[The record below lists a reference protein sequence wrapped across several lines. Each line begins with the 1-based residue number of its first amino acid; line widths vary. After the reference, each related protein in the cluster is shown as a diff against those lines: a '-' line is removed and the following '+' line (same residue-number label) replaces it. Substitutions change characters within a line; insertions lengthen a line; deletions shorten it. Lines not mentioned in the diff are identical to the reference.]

1 MISFPKLWV
10 VGLATAVLLTAC
22 DNNDDIAQPPASTA
36 PAKLRV
42 IHASANAPN
51 VNVLAGTS
59 TLVSNLA
66 FKTATA
72 FQNVTPGVATV
83 RVNGIVPSGTA
94 TVIGPVNLPFESN
107 IAYSILA
114 VGDVAAIKPLVI
126 AETTTPVA
134 AGSVRARV
142 VHAAAAAPQVDVY
155 VTAPTALLAQSISL
169 GRLAFGEQTAQVSVP
184 AGDYRIRVT
193 AANDPNAVVFDSGTV
208 ALSAG
213 ADLLVVAV
221 ENTGPGAAP
230 ISLLVSTG
238 TTSFEILDSA
248 TPAQLRVIHAS
259 PDAPAVDVVV
269 NDNFGAPVLEDV
281 PFPAVSDYLTVPGG
295 AYNVKV
301 TPANNPGVI
310 VIDANVTLD
319 AGKRYSAYATGPLA
333 TIAPYVLV
341 DDNRSVA
348 TAAKVRIVHTAP
360 SAGAVDVYVTAPGAS
375 IATAAPAL
383 TNVPFRAESGYL
395 SLAAGS
401 YDVTVTPTGTKTAA
415 IGPATITLA
424 NGGVYTAAARDAPGG
439 STPFGL
445 ILLDDFVP

>member
-1 MISFPKLWV
+1 MSSLSKLLFGWLV
-10 VGLATAVLLTAC
+10 AASLLAGC
-22 DNNDDIAQPPASTA
+22 DNDDDVTQLPVATT

-42 IHASANAPN
+42 IHASADAPN

-59 TLVSNLA
+59 TLVSGLA
-66 FKTATA
+66 FKSATA
-72 FQNVTPGVATV
+72 FQNVPPGVATV
-83 RVNGIVPSGTA
+83 RVNGILPSGTA

-107 IAYSILA
+107 ISYSILA
-114 VGDVAAIKPLVI
+114 IGDVGAIEPIVI
-126 AETTTPVA
+126 TESVAPVA

-155 VTAPTALLAQSISL
+155 VTEPTALLAQSVSL
-169 GRLAFGEQTAQVSVP
+169 ARLAFGERSGQVSVTG
-184 AGDYRIRVT
+184 GDYRIRVT
-193 AANDPNAVVFDSGTV
+193 AANNPNAVVFDSGTV
-208 ALSAG
+208 ALPAG

-238 TTSFEILDSA
+238 TSSFEILDTA

-259 PDAPAVDVVV
+259 PDAPAVDVIV

-281 PFPAVSDYLTVPGG
+281 PFPAFSDYLTVPGG
-295 AYNVKV
+295 AYNLKV
-301 TPANNPGVI
+301 TPANNAGVI
-310 VIDANVTLD
+310 VIDADVTLD
-319 AGKRYSAYATGPLA
+319 AGQRYSVYATGLLA
-333 TIAPYVLV
+333 AIAPYVLV

-348 TAAKVRIVHTAP
+348 TNAKVRIVHTAP
-360 SAGAVDVYVTAPGAS
+360 SAGAVDVYVTAPGAG
-375 IATAAPAL
+375 IATATPAL

-395 SLAAGS
+395 NVAAGS

-415 IGPATITLA
+415 IGPATITVI
-424 NGGVYTAAARDAPGG
+424 NGGVYTAAARDAVGG
-439 STPFGL
+439 SAPFGL

>member
-1 MISFPKLWV
+1 MSSLIKLLPAWI
-10 VGLATAVLLTAC
+10 AAAVLLTGC
-22 DNNDDIAQPPASTA
+22 DNDDDITQTPASTT
-36 PAKLRV
+36 PARVRV
-42 IHASANAPN
+42 IHASADAPN

-66 FKTATA
+66 FKAATP
-72 FQNVTPGVATV
+72 FQNVAPGVATV
-83 RVNGIVPSGTA
+83 RVNGILPSSTP
-94 TVIGPVNLPFESN
+94 TVIGPVDLPFESN
-107 IAYSILA
+107 VAYSILA
-114 VGDVAAIKPLVI
+114 LGDVATIQPLVI
-126 AETTTPVA
+126 PEATTPVP

-142 VHAAAAAPQVDVY
+142 VHAAADAPQVDVY
-155 VTAPTALLAQSISL
+155 VTAPIALLAQSVNL
-169 GRLAFGEQTAQVSVP
+169 ARLAFREQSGQATVP

-193 AANDPNAVVFDSGTV
+193 AANNPNAVVFDSGTV
-208 ALSAG
+208 ALPSG
-213 ADLLVVAV
+213 GDLLIVAV

-238 TTSFEILDSA
+238 TSSFEILDSA
-248 TPAQLRVIHAS
+248 TPAQLRVVHAS

-269 NDNFGAPVLEDV
+269 NDNFGAPVLQDV
-281 PFPAVSDYLTVPGG
+281 PFTAFSDYLTVPGG

-301 TPANNPGVI
+301 TPANSAGVI

-319 AGKRYSAYATGPLA
+319 AGKRYSVYATGPLA

-341 DDNRSVA
+341 DDNRPVA
-348 TAAKVRIVHTAP
+348 TNAKVRIVHTAP

-383 TNVPFRAESGYL
+383 TNVRFRAESGYL
-395 SLAAGS
+395 GLAAGS

-415 IGPATITLA
+415 IGPATITIA
-424 NGGVYTAAARDAPGG
+424 NGGVYTAAARDAVGG
-439 STPFGL
+439 SSPFGL

>member
-1 MISFPKLWV
+1 MSSLPKLMAAWI
-10 VGLATAVLLTAC
+10 AAAVLLTGC
-22 DNNDDIAQPPASTA
+22 DNDDDISQPPAATT

-42 IHASANAPN
+42 IHASADAPN

-66 FKTATA
+66 FKGATS

-83 RVNGIVPSGTA
+83 RVNGILPSGAA

-114 VGDVAAIKPLVI
+114 IGDVAAIEPLVI
-126 AETTTPVA
+126 PETITPVA
-134 AGSVRARV
+134 AGSARARV

-155 VTAPTALLAQSISL
+155 VTAPTALLAQSVSL
-169 GRLAFGEQTAQVSVP
+169 ARLAFGELSGQASVP

-193 AANDPNAVVFDSGTV
+193 AANNPNAVVFDSGTV
-208 ALSAG
+208 ALPAG

-238 TTSFEILDSA
+238 TSSFEILDSA

-259 PDAPAVDVVV
+259 PDAPPVDVIV

-281 PFPAVSDYLTVPGG
+281 PFPAFSDYLTVPGG

-301 TPANNPGVI
+301 TPANNAGVI

-319 AGKRYSAYATGPLA
+319 AGKRYSVYATGLLA
-333 TIAPYVLV
+333 AIAPYVLV
-341 DDNRSVA
+341 DDNRPVA
-348 TAAKVRIVHTAP
+348 TNAKVRIVHTAP
-360 SAGAVDVYVTAPGAS
+360 SAGAVDVYVTAPGAG

-383 TNVPFRAESGYL
+383 TNVPFRTESGYL
-395 SLAAGS
+395 NLAAGS

-424 NGGVYTAAARDAPGG
+424 NGGVYTAAARDAVGG
-439 STPFGL
+439 SSPFGL
-445 ILLDDFVP
+445 ILLDDFAP